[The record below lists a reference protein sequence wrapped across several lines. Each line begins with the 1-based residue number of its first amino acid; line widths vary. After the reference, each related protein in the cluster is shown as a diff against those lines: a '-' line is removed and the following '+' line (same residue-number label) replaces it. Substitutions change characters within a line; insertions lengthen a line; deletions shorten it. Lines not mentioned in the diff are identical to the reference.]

1 MFLDNFKSTK
11 ELEEMDDELLPLTP
25 QHDGLRKE
33 LVLLFSEKGGF
44 AVLDDLDLGPES
56 AGYRDRLRAVHC
68 PVWAHR
74 RVDRSLCDR

>member
-56 AGYRDRLRAVHC
+56 ADSKRKFEARYHLYESTSKSSV
-68 PVWAHR
+68 
-74 RVDRSLCDR
+74 S